1 MSDTLTNIHDLVGRC
16 PFATS
21 QKVLAGKWV
30 LLILHELAEGPVRFR
45 ELERR
50 LNPIQAT
57 LTRAL
62 RQMEHDGLISRK
74 VYATVPPKVEYSLSE
89 MGAEFRTVLTALE
102 SWGLKYIEFMKESGR
117 I

>member
-50 LNPIQAT
+50 LNPITQAT

-74 VYATVPPKVEYSLSE
+74 VYATVPPKVEYSLTDRGKSLIPILDGMCE
-89 MGAEFRTVLTALE
+89 
-102 SWGLKYIEFMKESGR
+102 WGDKNR